1 MMKRYLSLWFPD
13 WPLDRLRRQRLH
25 AAGRP
30 LRPASVR
37 SANKRPVV
45 LTESGQAGLVVA
57 AANCAALKLGITPGL
72 RFTDARAR
80 VPELLYDEI
89 DREADARGLRTLGD
103 WMVRWTPLTALDGA
117 DGLMLET
124 TGCDHLH
131 GGEAAMIEA
140 LSQRLVRSGYA
151 HRIGLAGTPGAA
163 SALARAAAGKGA
175 PVLLPEGAERDGL
188 ADLPVAAL
196 RLSAESV
203 ILLRRFGLV
212 RIGQLYGIDRKALA
226 RRFQSR
232 EMSDAVCLRL
242 DQALGLRPE
251 PLRPLLPPPA
261 HAARLPCPEPIASSE
276 GVAEGLRQLT
286 DTLCADLA
294 RLGQGARSFTLHAF
308 KSDGDLSS
316 LSVSAA
322 RTVRNPSHILRLFR
336 ETLDSVDPGFGIDL
350 LLLEARRTGPMSISA
365 VALSRDL
372 AASDMDE
379 AALAA
384 LADRIV
390 AKLGEG
396 SVRVNRPQASH
407 APDRAECWLPYDG
420 ALPPPACAPAA
431 IGPRPVRIL
440 SCPERVEVIAE
451 VPDGPPLR
459 FVWRRIVRT
468 VLRADGPERINPEWW
483 RSLPP
488 VGAKAKSLPR
498 SRDYYRVEDSKGAR
512 YWLFREGL
520 YDDDRGGAPEWY
532 VQGLFA

>member
-1 MMKRYLSLWFPD
+1 M
-13 WPLDRLRRQRLH
+13 
-25 AAGRP
+25 
-30 LRPASVR
+30 RPAS
-37 SANKRPVV
+37 ARPVNPPPFA
-45 LTESGQAGLVVA
+45 LTESRQAGLVIA
-57 AANCAALKLGITPGL
+57 AANCTALKHGISPGL

-89 DREADARGLRTLGD
+89 DREADARGLRALAG
-103 WMVRWTPLTALDGA
+103 WMVRWTPLVALDGA

-131 GGEAAMIEA
+131 GGEAAMVGA
-140 LSQRLVRSGYA
+140 LSQRLARSGCA

-163 SALARAAAGKGA
+163 SALARAAAREGV

-203 ILLRRFGLV
+203 TLLRRFGLV

-242 DQALGLRPE
+242 DQALGLRLE
-251 PLRPLLPPPA
+251 PLRPRLPPPA
-261 HAARLPCPEPIASSE
+261 HAARLPCPEPIASSD
-276 GVAEGLRQLT
+276 GVADGLRQLT
-286 DTLCADLA
+286 ETLCADLG

-316 LSVSAA
+316 LSVRAA
-322 RTVRNPSHILRLFR
+322 RPVRNPSHILRLFR

-350 LLLEARRTGPMSISA
+350 LLLEAHRAGPMSISA
-365 VALSRDL
+365 VALSGDL
-372 AASDMDE
+372 AASDTDE

-396 SVRVNRPQASH
+396 SVLVNSPQTSH
-407 APDRAECWLPYDG
+407 APDRAECWLPYEG
-420 ALPPPACAPAA
+420 TLPPPSCPPATT
-431 IGPRPVRIL
+431 GLRPVRTL
-440 SCPERVEVIAE
+440 SHPERVDVIAE

-468 VLRADGPERINPEWW
+468 VSRADGPERVSPEWW
-483 RSLPP
+483 RSLPSA
-488 VGAKAKSLPR
+488 GAKARSLPR
-498 SRDYYRVEDSKGAR
+498 ARDYYRVEDSRGAR

-520 YDDDRGGAPEWY
+520 YDDDRGAAPEWY

>member
-1 MMKRYLSLWFPD
+1 M
-13 WPLDRLRRQRLH
+13 
-25 AAGRP
+25 
-30 LRPASVR
+30 RPASVR
-37 SANKRPVV
+37 PADTPPFV
-45 LTESGQAGLVVA
+45 LTESGPAGLVVA
-57 AANCAALKLGITPGL
+57 AANCTALALGIRPGL

-80 VPELLYDEI
+80 VPGILYDAI
-89 DREADARGLRTLGD
+89 DREADARGLRALAG

-131 GGEAAMIEA
+131 GGEAAMVEA
-140 LSQRLVRSGYA
+140 LSQRLARSGCA
-151 HRIGLAGTPGAA
+151 HRMGLAGTPGAA
-163 SALARAAAGKGA
+163 SALARAAAGEGVA
-175 PVLLPEGAERDGL
+175 VLLPEGAERDGL
-188 ADLPVAAL
+188 AALPVSAL

-212 RIGQLYGIDRKALA
+212 RIGQLYDIDRKALA

-232 EMSDAVCLRL
+232 EISDTVCLRL
-242 DQALGLRPE
+242 DQALGLRLE
-251 PLRPLLPPPA
+251 PLRPLLAPPA
-261 HAARLPCPEPIASSE
+261 HTARLPCPEPITSSE
-276 GVAEGLRQLT
+276 GVAAGLRQLT
-286 DTLCADLA
+286 EILCDGLA

-316 LSVSAA
+316 LSVRAA
-322 RTVRNPSHILRLFR
+322 RPVRNPSHILRLFR
-336 ETLDSVDPGFGIDL
+336 ETLDSLDPGFGIDL
-350 LLLEARRTGPMSISA
+350 LVLEACRAGAMCISA
-365 VALSRDL
+365 VALSGDL
-372 AASDMDE
+372 ATSDTDE

-396 SVRVNRPQASH
+396 SVRVNSPQASH
-407 APDRAECWLPYDG
+407 APDRAECWQAYEG
-420 ALPPPACAPAA
+420 TMPPPSCTLAKT
-431 IGPRPVRIL
+431 GPRPVRMF
-440 SCPERVEVIAE
+440 SCPERVDVIAE

-459 FVWRRIVRT
+459 FVWRRIVRN
-468 VLRADGPERINPEWW
+468 VSRADGPERINPEWW

-488 VGAKAKSLPR
+488 AGAKAKNLPR
-498 SRDYYRVEDSKGAR
+498 TRDYYRVEDSKGGR